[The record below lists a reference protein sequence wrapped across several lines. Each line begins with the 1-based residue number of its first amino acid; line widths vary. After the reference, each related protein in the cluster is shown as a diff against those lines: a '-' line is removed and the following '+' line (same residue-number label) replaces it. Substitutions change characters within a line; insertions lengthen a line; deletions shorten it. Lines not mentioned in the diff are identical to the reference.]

1 MWLNFKVHFA
11 VKILN
16 TSDHDET
23 VYINLGQVNSF
34 NSHQVKIL
42 KNIASF
48 KERLCF
54 QNDLC

>member
-1 MWLNFKVHFA
+1 MHFA

-16 TSDHDET
+16 TYDHDET

-42 KNIASF
+42 KNIPSF
-48 KERLCF
+48 KEHLSF